1 MYQKSLILLV
11 IALLIINVPVLAL
24 SADEWNLDGKIKE
37 DVVYN
42 NSTEKWEGYSA
53 LELELDKS
61 FGFDKSIYL
70 NTELYTKYLN
80 EEFTDLKTDLN
91 EAYFDLYLKNTDLRL
106 GKQIINWGSAY
117 EINPSSMV
125 NPYDLNAQNPTEEK
139 LGVPAVKSKYY
150 FNNTTSLTGV
160 VITDFIKSP
169 VPETLKETMITGI
182 KSDFTEQLITQG
194 FSKKQAAGIVKNNVN
209 VVQSEPEIDEL
220 SELEYA
226 VNFMKRDVKG
236 FDLSASYFSGYEDL
250 PSITSDLDKVE
261 KDLKVIAQ
269 DYKLQ
274 GFSSVISE
282 LNVGYKRTKGVG
294 LNAIGSISNIGVWS
308 EINYQINE
316 DDEKTLDVVLGSDY
330 TFENNLYTVAQYIH
344 RGYSD
349 FQIAREDMKYLLL
362 HGDKPF
368 RQIHTIKA
376 NLIYDLGI
384 GYYMFNPEMTFS
396 LSNNLNLDLGT
407 VITGDKESK
416 DSYSLFNMMSGERS
430 YFKLTYNF

>member
-1 MYQKSLILLV
+1 MNKKIIALVVLTLFLINLPVFAITENIGGKLEQEVIYNNETEEWQGKSLM
-11 IALLIINVPVLAL
+11 
-24 SADEWNLDGKIKE
+24 
-37 DVVYN
+37 
-42 NSTEKWEGYSA
+42 
-53 LELELDKS
+53 ELEYDQS

-70 NTELYTKYLN
+70 NTDIYTNYKN
-80 EEFTDLKTDLN
+80 EAFTDLKIDLD
-91 EAYFDLYLKNTDLRL
+91 EAYFDLYLTNTDLRD
-106 GKQIINWGSAY
+106 GKQLINWGSAY
-117 EINPSSMV
+117 EINPSSMT
-125 NPYDLNAQNPTEEK
+125 NPYDLTALNPTEEK

-160 VITDFIKSP
+160 IITDFIESP

-349 FQIAREDMKYLLL
+349 FQIAREDINYLLL

-376 NLIYDLGI
+376 NIIYDLGI
-384 GYYMFNPEMTFS
+384 GNYMFNPEMTFS

-407 VITGDKESK
+407 VITGDKESS
-416 DSYSLFNMMSGERS
+416 DSYPLFNMMSGERS
-430 YFKLTYNF
+430 YFELTYNF